1 MADEVNM
8 AEGHNEEQDL
18 QPMEVVSTWKPLLS
32 NITRACDEALVD
44 QFRNIS
50 EAKREYVLLAVQ
62 NAIDTAT
69 GAIEKEMVHNS
80 EAAEIVKALGVPRE
94 RLVEILPQLVDYAAL
109 AKSLAIEQNCEPHDI
124 ATVIKEKDLEIARL
138 KMQLAKL
145 QDEMAVPPQQPV
157 APEPPQQPVAP
168 EPPQQQA
175 VLVPPQQPAA
185 PQPPRQPAQPNHPA
199 LVRVR
204 QAERWA
210 SIEPEEDLAQTI
222 TNIVTELFPRAP
234 ARLKKIATRMQPN
247 QNLDFELGAK
257 LYECLSEWAD
267 SYHMLAALEAPEGR
281 VFEEVQKVALRLER
295 TGETS
300 KMWNEKNVERKQ
312 HIGKPMSGKRG
323 KDAKMYDEPRPKF
336 QLNKEGKPPRVCFEC
351 GEAGHFA
358 DKCPKRHSKGKTN
371 QGRAPN
377 PPSDNRELA
386 GPARL
391 MKEKRSEKMS
401 FSTHLNS
408 WCLKVRKD
416 ESDNPTA
423 AYGKPCYCD
432 IELLGVK
439 AKALID
445 TGSVISIIPVG
456 LLKRAQHAGSD
467 LDEMVTMMEDD
478 DDVQVYDASGNPMEF
493 LMRIALEIKVQ
504 GAGRAKT
511 QLYIQQSKDQLV
523 LLGTNVLAALGIE
536 VKLHPEKDEN
546 TNNGNLNASI
556 YPKQTKDQSKPHDIT
571 ARGVHRVLIPPF
583 TIGEVEISSGQL
595 EGDQVF
601 WSQDDRIAPGVC
613 RISKGSAKISVAN
626 QGNEPWVVRKG
637 QLMGTWTNDQWYDP
651 KTADIP
657 GDMLEMQ
664 RPELIP
670 LDQKADRVLEILVSN
685 RKSGGFPQQTRDLI
699 TKYADAFAV
708 SDVELTQTHLMEHDI
723 DVQGHPPIKQKTRP
737 VPYGLRKEVEGMLK
751 DLEDRQIIE
760 ESTSPWASPIVLV
773 AKKDGGIRLCVDY
786 REVNK
791 VTKKECYPLPAID
804 VTLQNLKEK
813 QYFTS
818 LDLASGYWQVPL
830 TSKAREISAF
840 TTTAGQ
846 YQFRVIPFGLTNAPS
861 AFQRLMKKVLDSL
874 LGSEVSVYIDDV
886 LIATETLE
894 RHFEVL
900 EKVFQAFQRANLKIK
915 PKSAVFWRR
924 K

>member
-69 GAIEKEMVHNS
+69 GAIEKEMVDNS

-94 RLVEILPQLVDYAAL
+94 RLVEILPQIVDYAAL

-168 EPPQQQA
+168 ELPQQQA

-185 PQPPRQPAQPNHPA
+185 PQPPRQPGKYENRTWEQVRQNMESWLEAGSKQQFQPNPTSRLSSECARRSAGRPLNPRKTSPRQSPTSSRNYSHGRRRGQLSESSYCSTLDTGNLSSGSGSGSRRSDEVLVALKEVLKTQSIAEVRKYNGKNSLSDFLREIEIKYPA
-199 LVRVR
+199 SLWSDKDRRNILINHLEGSARTHVENMPQKVREGSFADVVAELKKARQTPCERLKAAAEWKHVR
-204 QAERWA
+204 MRDQETVF
-210 SIEPEEDLAQTI
+210 D
-222 TNIVTELFPRAP
+222 FCC
-234 ARLKKIATRMQPN
+234 RLKKIATRMQPN

-295 TGETS
+295 TRETS

-377 PPSDNRELA
+377 SPSDNRELA

-536 VKLHPEKDEN
+536 VKLNPEKDEN

-571 ARGVHRVLIPPF
+571 ARAVHRVLIPPF

-685 RKSGGFPQQTRDLI
+685 RKSGGFP
-699 TKYADAFAV
+699 
-708 SDVELTQTHLMEHDI
+708 
-723 DVQGHPPIKQKTRP
+723 
-737 VPYGLRKEVEGMLK
+737 
-751 DLEDRQIIE
+751 
-760 ESTSPWASPIVLV
+760 
-773 AKKDGGIRLCVDY
+773 
-786 REVNK
+786 
-791 VTKKECYPLPAID
+791 
-804 VTLQNLKEK
+804 
-813 QYFTS
+813 
-818 LDLASGYWQVPL
+818 
-830 TSKAREISAF
+830 
-840 TTTAGQ
+840 TA
-846 YQFRVIPFGLTNAPS
+846 N
-861 AFQRLMKKVLDSL
+861 
-874 LGSEVSVYIDDV
+874 
-886 LIATETLE
+886 E
-894 RHFEVL
+894 RSHH
-900 EKVFQAFQRANLKIK
+900 
-915 PKSAVFWRR
+915 
-924 K
+924 